1 MDGLQAIGFETA
13 TPIQEKAIPAI
24 MQKKDVLAC
33 AQTGTGKTA
42 AFLLPLLHELAE
54 TPYHGIDTLILE
66 PTRELAIQVD
76 QQLEG
81 LSYFTPVSSIAIYGG
96 RDGNSMEQEK
106 KALKGGVNVIVAT
119 PGRLIAHLNLG
130 YVDLSTVRRLVLD
143 EADRM
148 LDMGFVHDIMGIV
161 NQLPRKRQTLF
172 FSATMP
178 DQIRRFSRQILNQPE
193 EINIAVSKPA
203 DAILQAAYRVE
214 DEQKIA
220 LISNLLTSR
229 KNSSTRTLIFAGA
242 KLKVKEI
249 TQSLKQKGFP
259 IDSIHSDLSQDEREQ
274 KLRAFKSGSLPMLV
288 ATDILSRGIDIRSIE
303 VVINFDVP
311 GDAEDYVH
319 RIGRTARADASG
331 VGLTFINRRD
341 QRRFQRIEK
350 LMGMKVRIL
359 PLPPEVE
366 AISTDNAQKS
376 DKSHR
381 SGSRRRNFKGKGG
394 GNRNRGSQSGKS

>member
-1 MDGLQAIGFETA
+1 MSWPVRKPG
-13 TPIQEKAIPAI
+13 PEKP
-24 MQKKDVLAC
+24 QLS
-33 AQTGTGKTA
+33 
-42 AFLLPLLHELAE
+42 FLPLLHELAE

-66 PTRELAIQVD
+66 PTRELAVQVD

-229 KNSSTRTLIFAGA
+229 KNSSTRTLI
-242 KLKVKEI
+242 
-249 TQSLKQKGFP
+249 
-259 IDSIHSDLSQDEREQ
+259 
-274 KLRAFKSGSLPMLV
+274 LP
-288 ATDILSRGIDIRSIE
+288 AP
-303 VVINFDVP
+303 N
-311 GDAEDYVH
+311 
-319 RIGRTARADASG
+319 
-331 VGLTFINRRD
+331 
-341 QRRFQRIEK
+341 
-350 LMGMKVRIL
+350 
-359 PLPPEVE
+359 
-366 AISTDNAQKS
+366 
-376 DKSHR
+376 
-381 SGSRRRNFKGKGG
+381 
-394 GNRNRGSQSGKS
+394 